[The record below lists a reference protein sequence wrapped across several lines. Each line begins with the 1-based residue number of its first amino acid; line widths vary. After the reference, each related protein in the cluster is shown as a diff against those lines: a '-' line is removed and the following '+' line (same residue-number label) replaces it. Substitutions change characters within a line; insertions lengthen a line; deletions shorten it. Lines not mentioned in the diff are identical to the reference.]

1 MHQLKASQQDL
12 KEGTAGAQPGD
23 GFIKTRDALQGGKAS
38 PSIKPELSR
47 AWGHH
52 SAPPA
57 PTNLSA
63 AVDAPS
69 FFSYLSWAGRTD
81 CSPPP
86 SIRPQRWWS
95 PPDAFS
101 RPTPKSPFGAIHC
114 DLPEMPSLQL
124 SRPHCSLWDSLPSLM
139 GSARWGWAEVDKAM
153 RKWSGWEAVGG
164 RTATWGHTLGT
175 NPGDESSSED
185 LSSILPFPSITWRAA
200 GMKSEL
206 PPAGWDQS
214 WLSQRE
220 NPLVVG
226 IRKRGAKGKKRPL

>member
-86 SIRPQRWWS
+86 SIRLQRWWS

-101 RPTPKSPFGAIHC
+101 RPTPKSPFGAVHC

-124 SRPHCSLWDSLPSLM
+124 SRPHCSLRDSAIPD
-139 GSARWGWAEVDKAM
+139 G
-153 RKWSGWEAVGG
+153 
-164 RTATWGHTLGT
+164 
-175 NPGDESSSED
+175 
-185 LSSILPFPSITWRAA
+185 
-200 GMKSEL
+200 
-206 PPAGWDQS
+206 
-214 WLSQRE
+214 LSQ
-220 NPLVVG
+220 VG
-226 IRKRGAKGKKRPL
+226 LGGGGQSNEKMVRVGSCGRKNCDVGSHIGDQPRG